1 MQNFCWWWYIP
12 KVHNINKSVNEL
24 NADLEKIS
32 QWTYQWKMQ
41 FNPDP
46 NKQAHEDIFSCKS
59 DLVKVF
65 RPPIKFNNNSIA
77 KCPSQKHLV
86 IMLDSKLNFN
96 SHVDEAIKKCN
107 KVIGLIRRLSMNLPR
122 KALGY
127 INHLLD
133 LTLTM
138 VIFCMITK

>member
-1 MQNFCWWWYIP
+1 
-12 KVHNINKSVNEL
+12 
-24 NADLEKIS
+24 
-32 QWTYQWKMQ
+32 MQ

-65 RPPIKFNNNSIA
+65 HPPSKFNSNSIA

-133 LTLTM
+133 LALTM